1 MARKS
6 KYKEEVEDLN
16 LVPIMNLVLCLIPAV
31 LFQTQLI
38 KIGIIDVNPPQIAS
52 APSTTPPDP
61 DKKPLGLTL
70 TIAPDKLVVGA
81 ADGQLSNVFPNK
93 TEVEVGMDSS
103 VTAEPGTRNYDYV
116 KLYKTMQ
123 KIRAFFSDEKY
134 EKELLKIKAKEG
146 THFKY
151 IVRVMDIVR
160 YEIQAEIN
168 VTNIDELSQA
178 ITNQKFVNIGSD
190 KVKEYKPLWAYITF
204 DAAVKNTEAQSA
216 Q

>member
-52 APSTTPPDP
+52 APSSTPPDP

-70 TIAPDKLVVGA
+70 TIAPTKLIISA
-81 ADGQLSNVFPNK
+81 ADGQLSNVFPDK
-93 TEVEVGMDSS
+93 TEVEVGMDSN
-103 VTAEPGTRNYDYV
+103 VTPEPGTRNYDYV
-116 KLYKTMQ
+116 QLYKKMQ
-123 KIRAFFSDEKY
+123 QIRAFFSGEKY
-134 EKELLKIKAKEG
+134 EKELLKIKANEG
-146 THFKY
+146 TDFKY
-151 IVRVMDIVR
+151 IIRVMDIVR
-160 YEIQAEIN
+160 YEIKAEIS

-178 ITNQKFVNIGSD
+178 ITNQKFVNIGDD
-190 KVKEYKPLWAYITF
+190 KVKEHKPLWAYITF
-204 DAAVKNTEAQSA
+204 DAAVKNNEAQGA
-216 Q
+216 K